1 MEEGPE
7 QKIQDL
13 PKKAAIDQAV
23 EECIR
28 EDVLRDFLLRN
39 KAEVKRCAFMSM
51 MKNVSADGIVK
62 KAEKRDAKKAVKKD
76 ERKRDGYCKNDV
88 TKRLLFGRRNC
99 GATGLE
105 LGKVIRLG
113 ENMKQS
119 TEAKG
124 EGHS

>member
-1 MEEGPE
+1 MHDYMIFVDKTRRYSENRPLE
-7 QKIQDL
+7 
-13 PKKAAIDQAV
+13 AAIDQAV

-39 KAEVKRCAFMSM
+39 KAEVKKMCLYEYDEERQRRWDREEGREEGREEKGMDIAKM
-51 MKNVSADGIVK
+51 MLEKGHYSKEEI
-62 KAEKRDAKKAVKKD
+62 AE
-76 ERKRDGYCKNDV
+76 
-88 TKRLLFGRRNC
+88 L
-99 GATGLE
+99 TGLE
-105 LGKVIRLG
+105 LEKVIRLG